1 MLERS
6 VDLGEVTLAI
16 LEGGEPGARPLMLV
30 HGFSGAK
37 EDFAQEIDR
46 LAGRGHHVVAPDQ
59 RGHGA
64 SSQPER
70 MDAYSLEIFAEDM
83 VGLADRLGWT
93 TFDLLGHSMGGMIAQ
108 VMIAE
113 HPERISRLIL
123 MDTHHGRIG
132 GLDQS
137 IIDIGVQIALDQGLA
152 VIHELLSMGDA
163 PLGTEADQRM
173 RAADPTYAEWS
184 DSKLFACSNYMYA
197 SMLSMFNTVPDR
209 LDALHAITV
218 PTLVMV
224 GEEDQPFLE
233 ASERMAAA
241 VPGARLDVLAGGGHS
256 PQFEARDAWRAS
268 LDGFLAGDSARADTA
283 DSADTAS
290 AVASA

>member
-209 LDALHAITV
+209 LDALHAITGAHAGDGRRRGPAV
-218 PTLVMV
+218 PRGIRAHGRGRARRPTRCAGRRRAL
-224 GEEDQPFLE
+224 
-233 ASERMAAA
+233 AA
-241 VPGARLDVLAGGGHS
+241 VRSPGCLAGI
-256 PQFEARDAWRAS
+256 ARRVP
-268 LDGFLAGDSARADTA
+268 GR
-283 DSADTAS
+283 
-290 AVASA
+290 